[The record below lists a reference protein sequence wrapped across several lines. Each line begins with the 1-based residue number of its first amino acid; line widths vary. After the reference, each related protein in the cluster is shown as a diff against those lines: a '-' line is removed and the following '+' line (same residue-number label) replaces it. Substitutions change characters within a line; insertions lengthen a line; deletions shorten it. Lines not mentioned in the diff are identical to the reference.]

1 MFGITVNSEKED
13 KRIPIA
19 VASDVMFD
27 IQLMLTHIGESF
39 ISDELG
45 SYDRPA
51 DDLVER
57 FTLYIDPNSG
67 GISFKT
73 TAGKGKS
80 ILMDRAVAKL
90 GLTLEVM
97 GSGAGTYW
105 MEDNFKDPRY
115 RCMVLYDLIQL
126 SKHMSADRGYTLM
139 FGQDGNVKRF
149 MPIDIEKAEA
159 FLNRNGRIA
168 KGTVAGILNSVQTK
182 RNAPM
187 FGFVVG
193 GDRAKISF
201 RSKDV
206 ENEASKYSNGAVLV
220 TGTLRY
226 ADDGGL
232 AEVSDIVSVS
242 PFTGKKIRHVISAQ
256 RDILLTEVIE
266 ASVEYDAKNMIW
278 KLGYPDLGITS
289 SDRSRDR
296 AVAGFHD
303 YFVFLCDTYL
313 TNDREDMSDEETEV
327 RDILRRLAGTQE

>member
-1 MFGITVNSEKED
+1 MFGITVKSEKED
-13 KRIPIA
+13 KRIPVA

-39 ISDELG
+39 ISDEFG
-45 SYDRPA
+45 SYERPA
-51 DDLVER
+51 DDLTER
-57 FTLYIDPNSG
+57 FTLYLDPNSG

-73 TAGKGKS
+73 AAGKGKS
-80 ILMDRAVAKL
+80 SLMDKAVAKL
-90 GLTLEVM
+90 RATLETM

-139 FGQDGNVKRF
+139 FGQDGNEKRF
-149 MPIDIEKAEA
+149 SPIDIEKAEA
-159 FLNRNGRIA
+159 FLSRNGKIA
-168 KGTVAGILNSVQTK
+168 KGTVAGILNNVQTK

-201 RSKDV
+201 RSRDV
-206 ENEASKYSNGAVLV
+206 ENEASKCSNGAVLV

-226 ADDGGL
+226 ADDGSL
-232 AEVSDIVSVS
+232 AEVFDIVSVI
-242 PFTGKKIRHVISAQ
+242 PFVKKVIKHMISAH
-256 RDILLTEVIE
+256 RDILLTEAAE
-266 ASVEYDAKNMIW
+266 ASVEYDAKNTVW
-278 KLGYPDLGITS
+278 KLACPDLGISS
-289 SDRSRDR
+289 SDRSWDR

-303 YFVFLCDTYL
+303 YFIFLCDTYL
-313 TNDREDMSDEETEV
+313 TDDRKDMTEEETDV
-327 RDILRRLAGTQE
+327 RDILRRLTGASG